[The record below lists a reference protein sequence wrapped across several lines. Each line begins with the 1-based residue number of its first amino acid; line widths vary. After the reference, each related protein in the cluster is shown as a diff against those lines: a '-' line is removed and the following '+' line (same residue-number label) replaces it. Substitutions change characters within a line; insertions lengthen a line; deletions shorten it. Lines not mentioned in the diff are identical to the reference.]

1 MTIELAPCDVAIV
14 GGGPSGI
21 AAALALR
28 AHGFSVTIIEREA
41 EIGGIPR
48 HCAHSPFGMREFG
61 RVLFGPSYARRLA
74 IEAQKS
80 GVKVL
85 TRHSVTKLGL
95 GGRIE
100 LTLPEGLASIGAKRV
115 LLATGA
121 REMPRSARF
130 ISGERPV
137 GIITTGTLQQ
147 AVNLEK
153 LRPMNKALIVGTE
166 LVSFSALLTCR
177 TNGIKPVAM
186 IDESPRV
193 IARSP
198 LAIYPKIMGIPLF
211 LGVKIFKIF
220 GSPRVEG
227 VTLQKSDGS
236 LRDVECDG
244 IVLTGHF
251 TGEGSLALC
260 NHIELDPAT
269 GGPAVDQYGRTS
281 DPTYFA
287 AGNLLHPVETAG
299 WCFREG
305 RKIGHFIAADLM
317 GQLPSGAETLKIV
330 AGNGVRYVFPQRVV
344 TGTQG
349 GLKNFQ
355 LRVQRKISSGLTIV
369 QDGNLLWSR
378 KAKLL
383 PERRILVPLNTVSG
397 TNISTEVT
405 FRAGED

>member
-1 MTIELAPCDVAIV
+1 MTIELASCDVAIV

-28 AHGFSVTIIEREA
+28 ERGFSVTIIERES

-48 HCAHSPFGMREFG
+48 HCVHSPFGMREFG
-61 RVLFGPSYARRLA
+61 RILFGPSYARRLA
-74 IEAQKS
+74 TEAQKS

-85 TRHSVTKLGL
+85 TKHSVTKLGS
-95 GGRIE
+95 GERIE
-100 LTLPEGLASIGAKRV
+100 ITRPEGLASISAKRV

-121 REMPRSARF
+121 REMPRSARL
-130 ISGERPV
+130 ISGERPL

-147 AVNLEK
+147 AVSLEK

-198 LAIYPKIMGIPLF
+198 FGIYPKIMGIPLL
-211 LGVKIFKIF
+211 LGVKISKIY
-220 GSPRVEG
+220 GSSRVEG

-260 NHIELDPAT
+260 NHIEVDPAT
-269 GGPAVDQYGRTS
+269 GGPVVDQYGRTS

-287 AGNLLHPVETAG
+287 AGNVLHPVETAG

-305 RKIGHFIAADLM
+305 RKIGQFIAADLM
-317 GQLPSGAETLKIV
+317 GQLPSGVEALKIV
-330 AGNGVRYVFPQRVV
+330 AGKGVRYVFPQRIIA
-344 TGTQG
+344 GAPE
-349 GLKNFQ
+349 GLNNFQ
-355 LRVQRKISSGLTIV
+355 LRVQRKVSSGLSIV
-369 QDGNLLWSR
+369 QDGNLLWNR
-378 KAKLL
+378 RIKLL
-383 PERRILVPLNTVSG
+383 PERRILVPLSTISG
-397 TNISTEVT
+397 KNISTEVT